1 MSDETLPL
9 TESRPPLL
17 TAGVRWLLA
26 GMVGV
31 QVLQWTLVRPD
42 ELRTLLAFTRTD
54 LDQGRWWT
62 TATFSLVSSSLVILA
77 LTAYALLVFGPRLER
92 AWGTRR
98 FMGFAALAALGGWV
112 VHLFVAGSA
121 PLMGGS
127 AVAFGVM
134 GMYAH
139 RWGGEERLL
148 PGGFSARERWAVA
161 FTIAVTLLAGLQESV
176 GGGLPFF
183 AHLGG
188 LGAAWIFARAE
199 NVLFVERF
207 REGVSALPDEPPEDQ
222 PPRAVPRT
230 LPRARA
236 QRETIDEVVART
248 NAETARER
256 VPTRRRPEPKSAD
269 GTSPADPSIDAILD
283 KISAEGMDHLTPDER
298 RVLDDH
304 SRRLRDR

>member
-1 MSDETLPL
+1 MSDETIPVEE
-9 TESRPPLL
+9 TRSPHV

-26 GMVGV
+26 SMVGV
-31 QVLQWTLVRPD
+31 QVLEWTLIRSE
-42 ELRTLLAFTRTD
+42 ELRALFAFQRADLDQARWWSTATYPLVHPSFTLLA
-54 LDQGRWWT
+54 
-62 TATFSLVSSSLVILA
+62 
-77 LTAYALLVFGPRLER
+77 LTVYALLVFGPRLER

-98 FMGFAALAALGGWV
+98 FVGFVALAALGGWI

-127 AVAFGVM
+127 AIAFGIM
-134 GMYAH
+134 GAYAH

-148 PGGFSARERWAVA
+148 PGGFSARERWTVA
-161 FTIAVTLLAGLQESV
+161 FVIAVTLLTGLQESV
-176 GGGLPFF
+176 GGGMPFL

-188 LGAAWIFARAE
+188 LGAVWIFSRAE
-199 NVLFVERF
+199 NVRLVERI
-207 REGVSALPDEPPEDQ
+207 REGVSALPDDPPEDQ

-256 VPTRRRPEPKSAD
+256 APARRRPEPEQAGPAAD
-269 GTSPADPSIDAILD
+269 ADPSIDAILD